1 MSRLIRFHQFGP
13 AEVLRLEEQPLR
25 APAAGE
31 VHVRVEAVGVNW
43 FDVLWR
49 QDLAPQHA
57 RLPAGLGSELAGEVL
72 AVGAGV
78 ERLQVG
84 DKVASFPGHS
94 INDYPAYADEVLLP
108 ATSLVRYPDVLTPLE
123 ASVHYLPSLLAY
135 FAFRELGRLQPGQRV
150 LVTEA
155 ALCCGP
161 SSVQL
166 AKALGAEVYATT
178 ADAADRDLLRERG
191 ADRVIV
197 TEEED
202 LVGRIARLTDGQGV
216 DIVLDACGGP
226 QMALLGDV
234 MAPCGKLI
242 LYGLNGGNQ
251 TQFPACAAFE
261 KNFKFFVHC
270 LRDFT
275 GDPEMGISQ
284 DREALLRALED
295 INQLTRDGLLRPLLT
310 RVFPFEQFREAH
322 RFVESACRGRVALQ
336 VTPAGAA

>member
-1 MSRLIRFHQFGP
+1 MSRMIRFHRFGP
-13 AEVLRLEEQPLR
+13 AEVLGLEELPLR
-25 APAAGE
+25 PPLPGE
-31 VHVRVEAVGVNW
+31 VQVRVEAVGVSW

-72 AVGAGV
+72 AVGEGVAG
-78 ERLQVG
+78 LQAG

-108 ATSLVRYPDVLTPLE
+108 ATSLVRYPDVLTPIE

-135 FAFRELGRLQPGQRV
+135 FAFCEIGRLQPGQRV
-150 LVTEA
+150 LITEA
-155 ALCCGP
+155 ALCGGP

-166 AKALGAEVYATT
+166 AKALGAEVYAAT
-178 ADAADRDLLRERG
+178 ADAGAREMLQQRG

-202 LVGRIARLTDGQGV
+202 LVGRIATLTAGKGMDL
-216 DIVLDACGGP
+216 VLDACGGP

-234 MAPCGKLI
+234 MAARGKLI

-275 GDPEMGISQ
+275 GDPELGIRQ
-284 DREALLRALED
+284 DRDALLGALKA

-322 RFVESACRGRVALQ
+322 RFMESGCRGRVALQ
-336 VTPAGAA
+336 VSRA